1 MNFLE
6 KLDKLMLEK
15 GINKPKLAE
24 LSGVPYTTIDGFYKK
39 GYTNIKLGNLRKIAA
54 ALGTPVE
61 DLIDDDPDAPEKLSF
76 EARQFARA
84 YDSLDIWGRRAVQSV
99 LTEEQK
105 RLAAAAEAAKPAT
118 RIIPLL
124 GSRFAAGVGEPD
136 FGNALEEYEIPFDT
150 RADFAVHVHGDSM
163 EPWLPDGSIQ
173 LGVKGMPEDG
183 DVAALIVD
191 GAFYIKQICLD
202 HVGNMYL
209 FSLNR
214 ARKDLDLTVWAS
226 AESHVSCFGKILM
239 PKRLP
244 LPLD

>member
-6 KLDKLMLEK
+6 KLDALMREK

-39 GYTNIKLGNLRKIAA
+39 GYANIKLGNLRRIAN
-54 ALGTPVE
+54 ALGTPVA
-61 DLIDDDPDAPEKLSF
+61 DLIDDDPNAPAPLSV
-76 EARQFARA
+76 EAGQLARA
-84 YDSLDIWGRRAVQSV
+84 YEALDIWGRRAVRSV
-99 LTEEQK
+99 LAEEQK
-105 RLAAAAEAAKPAT
+105 RLTAAAEAAKPAT

-136 FGNALEEYEIPFDT
+136 FGNALEEYSIPYDT
-150 RADFAVHVHGDSM
+150 RADFAVHIHGDSM

-173 LGVKGMPEDG
+173 LGVKGTPEDG

-191 GAFYIKQICLD
+191 GAFYVKQICLD
-202 HVGNMYL
+202 HVGNLYL

-214 ARKDLDLTVWAS
+214 DRKNLDLTVWADG
-226 AESHVSCFGKILM
+226 ENNVSCFGRILM
-239 PKRLP
+239 SKRLP

>member
-1 MNFLE
+1 MTFLE
-6 KLDKLMLEK
+6 KLDRLMKERQ
-15 GINKPKLAE
+15 INKPKLSE

-39 GYTNIKLGNLRKIAA
+39 GYANIKLGNLQKLAR
-54 ALGTPVE
+54 ALGVTVDE
-61 DLIDDDPDAPEKLSF
+61 LIDDDPEAPGPFSF
-76 EARQFARA
+76 EAGQLARA
-84 YDSLDIWGRRAVQSV
+84 YDALDIWGRRAVQSV
-99 LTEEQK
+99 LAEERK
-105 RLAAAAEAAKPAT
+105 RMAAAEAALKPAT
-118 RIIPLL
+118 RVIPLL

-136 FGNALEEYEIPFDT
+136 FGNALEEYTVPFDT

-173 LGVKGMPEDG
+173 LGIKGTPDDG

-202 HVGNMYL
+202 HVGNLYL

-214 ARKDLDLTVWAS
+214 ARKDLDLTVWAD
-226 AESHVSCFGKILM
+226 AESNVSCFGKIIM
-239 PKRLP
+239 PKQIP